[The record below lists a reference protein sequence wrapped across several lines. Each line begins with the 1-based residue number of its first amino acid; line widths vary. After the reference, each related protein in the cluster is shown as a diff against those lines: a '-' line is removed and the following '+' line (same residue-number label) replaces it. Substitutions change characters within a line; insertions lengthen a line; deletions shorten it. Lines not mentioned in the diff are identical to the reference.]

1 MFHPARIDNFNP
13 QKPTKM
19 SEILKFDLPR
29 NQSSI
34 IKVIGVGGGG
44 SNAVNHMYR
53 QGINGV
59 DFIISNTDAQSMES
73 SPVPTRIQLGATL
86 TGGLGAGASPTVGR
100 NAALENVEDIRK
112 ILEKGTKMVFIT
124 AGLGGGTGT
133 GAAPVIAQV
142 SKELGILTVGI
153 VTIPFA
159 FEGKK
164 RRSSAEE
171 GIRQLKEHVDA
182 LLIISND
189 KLRQLHGDLALS
201 EAFNRADNILTTAA
215 KGIAEIIT
223 VTGYINVDFE
233 DVKTV
238 MNNSGVAI
246 MGNGIASG
254 PERAKTA
261 VELALNSPLLD
272 NNDISG
278 AGNILLYITSGT
290 KEITMDEVT
299 DITDFIQEKTK
310 STGDIIWGNGFD
322 SSLEDKISVTL
333 IATGFDEEH
342 KQKDPQPP
350 TGVKVIDLYDDQSQP
365 TTTKRYINL
374 DPEPGNVRPFA
385 APPAIQNPAPNPPV
399 PVEMAEAENPSEPEI
414 VLPEPAMAETDT
426 VVTEE
431 VKIPEVPE
439 FPEEVISAEDPG
451 QIEAQEITPT
461 IGSPEPDPPR
471 FQLEPEET
479 PAKTLRTFEFVFKD
493 QEITPQPERKPAPAF
508 SLNREETEINPQK
521 TEPATVHLK
530 IQPPPETGND
540 PASIPGKK
548 SGERINK
555 LKELSEKLKNHIPI
569 EQNLPEL
576 ESIPAYQRRNVEIK
590 EVTPSS
596 SSSIARLD
604 VSQDP
609 EKPLDNKNNNPFLNP
624 STD

>member
-1 MFHPARIDNFNP
+1 
-13 QKPTKM
+13 M
-19 SEILKFDLPR
+19 SEFLKFDLPR

-44 SNAVNHMYR
+44 SNAVNHMFR
-53 QGINGV
+53 QGITGV

-100 NAALENVEDIRK
+100 NAALENVEDIKR
-112 ILEKGTKMVFIT
+112 ILEKGTKMLFIT

-153 VTIPFA
+153 VTIPFG

-164 RRSSAEE
+164 RKSSAED

-189 KLRQLHGDLALS
+189 KVRQLHGDLALS

-223 VTGYINVDFE
+223 VAGYINVDFE

-254 PERAKTA
+254 EDRAKTA
-261 VELALNSPLLD
+261 IELALNSPLLD

-278 AGNILLYITSGT
+278 ARNILLYITSGT
-290 KEITMDEVT
+290 KEITMDEVS
-299 DITDFIQEKTK
+299 DITDYIQEKTK

-322 SSLEDKISVTL
+322 PNLDDKISVTL

-342 KQKDPQPP
+342 KQKEPAPP
-350 TGVKVIDLYDDQSQP
+350 VDVTVIDLYGDKEKP
-365 TTTKRYINL
+365 TSAKRHT
-374 DPEPGNVRPFA
+374 PRETE
-385 APPAIQNPAPNPPV
+385 PV
-399 PVEMAEAENPSEPEI
+399 PVPPFTPAPAPQVQFTVPAPPLPSETTAMNIPSVPEI
-414 VLPEPAMAETDT
+414 VIPEPIVTDNIPS
-426 VVTEE
+426 VTEE
-431 VKIPEVPE
+431 T
-439 FPEEVISAEDPG
+439 
-451 QIEAQEITPT
+451 ITPPAPVVYEE
-461 IGSPEPDPPR
+461 SVSSDKPDTQDETDKPLNVMFQEQEPPR
-471 FQLEPEET
+471 FQLEPEEA
-479 PAKTLRTFEFVFKD
+479 PAKAPRTFEFIFHD
-493 QEITPQPERKPAPAF
+493 PQITPPKERQPIPNF
-508 SLNREETEINPQK
+508 SLNQDDTAGSMMNNEQ
-521 TEPATVHLK
+521 AAMHVK
-530 IQPPPETGND
+530 IQPQREAGQD
-540 PASIPGKK
+540 PGSIPGKK
-548 SGERINK
+548 TGERINR

-576 ESIPAYQRRNVEIK
+576 ETIPAYQRRNVEIK
-590 EVTPSS
+590 EVKPSS
-596 SSSIARLD
+596 SSSIARMD
-604 VSQDP
+604 VSPDP
-609 EKPLDNKNNNPFLNP
+609 EKPLDNKNNNAFLHP
-624 STD
+624 SAD

>member
-1 MFHPARIDNFNP
+1 
-13 QKPTKM
+13 M
-19 SEILKFDLPR
+19 SEFLKFDLPR

-44 SNAVNHMYR
+44 SNAVNHMFR
-53 QGINGV
+53 QGITGV

-86 TGGLGAGASPTVGR
+86 TGGLGAGASPSVGR
-100 NAALENVEDIRK
+100 NAALENVEDIKR
-112 ILEKGTKMVFIT
+112 ILEKGTKMLFIT

-223 VTGYINVDFE
+223 VAGYINVDFE

-254 PERAKTA
+254 PDRAKTA
-261 VELALNSPLLD
+261 IELALNSPLLD

-278 AGNILLYITSGT
+278 ARNILLYITSGT
-290 KEITMDEVT
+290 REITMDEVS

-322 SSLEDKISVTL
+322 PNLDDKISVTL

-342 KQKDPQPP
+342 KQKEPPPP
-350 TGVKVIDLYDDQSQP
+350 TDFIVRGLYDNQEQP
-365 TTTKRYINL
+365 VTGKRYAPR
-374 DPEPGNVRPFA
+374 DPEPVPVRPFTPA
-385 APPAIQNPAPNPPV
+385 PVVKFSVSAPPQPVEPVAAEIPTEPESVISEPIITDVVPCVSEEIITPPDTETPAV
-399 PVEMAEAENPSEPEI
+399 PVLNVVPDKKD
-414 VLPEPAMAETDT
+414 ETDNLPD
-426 VVTEE
+426 
-431 VKIPEVPE
+431 IA
-439 FPEEVISAEDPG
+439 F
-451 QIEAQEITPT
+451 QEK
-461 IGSPEPDPPR
+461 EPPR

-479 PAKTLRTFEFVFKD
+479 PAKAPRTFEFIFPDPEIKPT
-493 QEITPQPERKPAPAF
+493 QERQPVINF
-508 SLNREETEINPQK
+508 SSNNLDTAGSLMNN
-521 TEPATVHLK
+521 EPAAMHIK
-530 IQPPPETGND
+530 IQPPRENSHDPE
-540 PASIPGKK
+540 SIPGKK
-548 SGERINK
+548 TGERINR

-590 EVTPSS
+590 EVKPSS
-596 SSSIARLD
+596 SSSIAQMD
-604 VSQDP
+604 VSPDP
-609 EKPLDNKNNNPFLNP
+609 EKPLDSKNNNPFLHP